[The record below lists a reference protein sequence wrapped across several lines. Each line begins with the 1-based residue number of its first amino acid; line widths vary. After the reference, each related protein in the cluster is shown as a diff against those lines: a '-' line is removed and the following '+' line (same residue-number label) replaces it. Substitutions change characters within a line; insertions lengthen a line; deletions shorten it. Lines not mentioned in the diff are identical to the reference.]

1 MNHQNRYANAVRAEP
16 GVRWRMVGRGPGYRV
31 GTPTDCPEPVR
42 WTGRAVIGMK
52 RLRLWS
58 CEKHV
63 KGLEGVRRLSP

>member
-1 MNHQNRYANAVRAEP
+1 
-16 GVRWRMVGRGPGYRV
+16 MVGRGPGYRV